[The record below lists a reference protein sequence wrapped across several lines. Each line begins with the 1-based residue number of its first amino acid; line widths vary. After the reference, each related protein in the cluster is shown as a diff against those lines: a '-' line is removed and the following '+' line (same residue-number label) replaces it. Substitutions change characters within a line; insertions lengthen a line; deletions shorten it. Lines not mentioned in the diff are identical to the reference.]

1 MESPQK
7 KAGSM
12 DGTGSEKTPLPHL
25 LPVTVAKKTPRP
37 NVVREVSEWVLVTA
51 FSFAFALVFSFGLAY
66 ALELFHVQ
74 CSQSSLFLRCGLLTD
89 AEEAVMN
96 ALGIGMLCC
105 VALQAAAA
113 ALALRLQCRR
123 RWVRRAL
130 AYLAL
135 ALTIGGHCFYAALSR
150 LFLVADP
157 GDLFFRICS
166 TVGIF
171 VCAAGDT
178 ISFLALILGRE

>member
-25 LPVTVAKKTPRP
+25 LPVTVAKKAPRP
-37 NVVREVSEWVLVTA
+37 DVVREVSEWVLVTA

-113 ALALRLQCRR
+113 AL
-123 RWVRRAL
+123 WVRRAL

-135 ALTIGGHCFYAALSR
+135 ALTIGGHCFYAALAR

>member
-7 KAGSM
+7 KAASM
-12 DGTGSEKTPLPHL
+12 DGSKTPHLP
-25 LPVTVAKKTPRP
+25 PVTVAKKTPRP
-37 NVVREVSEWVLVTA
+37 DVVREVNEWVLVTA
-51 FSFAFALVFSFGLAY
+51 GIFVFSFGLAY
-66 ALELFHVQ
+66 ALVLFHVP
-74 CSQSSLFLRCGLLTD
+74 CSQ
-89 AEEAVMN
+89 EAVMN

-113 ALALRLQCRR
+113 VLALRLQCRR

-130 AYLAL
+130 PYLAL
-135 ALTIGGHCFYAALSR
+135 ALTSGGHCFYAALAR

-171 VCAAGDT
+171 VYAAGDI
-178 ISFLALILGRE
+178 ISFLALLLSREE

>member
-1 MESPQK
+1 MDSPQNK
-7 KAGSM
+7 
-12 DGTGSEKTPLPHL
+12 DGSEKTPLPHL
-25 LPVTVAKKTPRP
+25 LPVTVAKKKPRP
-37 NVVREVSEWVLVTA
+37 DVVREVSEWVLVTA
-51 FSFAFALVFSFGLAY
+51 FAFVFSFGLAY

-74 CSQSSLFLRCGLLTD
+74 CSQSSFFLRCGLLTD

-123 RWVRRAL
+123 RWVSRAL

-135 ALTIGGHCFYAALSR
+135 ALTIGGHCFYAALAR

-178 ISFLALILGRE
+178 ISFRALILGREE

>member
-25 LPVTVAKKTPRP
+25 LPVTVAKKTPCP
-37 NVVREVSEWVLVTA
+37 DVVREVSEWVLVTA
-51 FSFAFALVFSFGLAY
+51 FSFAFAFVFSFGLAY

-113 ALALRLQCRR
+113 ALRC
-123 RWVRRAL
+123 VSS
-130 AYLAL
+130 
-135 ALTIGGHCFYAALSR
+135 AAVAGSAVPLPTSR
-150 LFLVADP
+150 SRSPSAATA
-157 GDLFFRICS
+157 S
-166 TVGIF
+166 TP
-171 VCAAGDT
+171 
-178 ISFLALILGRE
+178 R